1 MTDHDP
7 QADQVAAALSEL
19 TMIVRQQ
26 GQLLARI
33 AEKVGLSSAE
43 IGETAL
49 ETSSGRDDSLWQRLG
64 LTEGERRNVTVLFA
78 DVSGFTAL
86 SEHLDTE
93 EFQLVMQDAM
103 SAIAAIITRND
114 GYIEK
119 FIGDA
124 VCAIFG
130 APIAHDDEPQ
140 RAARS
145 ALEINSTLNA
155 KAAARPDLPA
165 IGMHAGINTGIVIA
179 GTVGDGTQFG
189 VMGDTINTASR
200 LMNLAQQGEI
210 FVSAETARRLRR
222 EFTLEDRGMFEVKGK
237 EQPVAAFNLVSERRS

>member
-43 IGETAL
+43 IGEGAR
-49 ETSSGRDDSLWQRLG
+49 EAPSGRDDSLWQRLG

-93 EFQLVMQDAM
+93 EFQLVMKDAM

-130 APIAHDDEPQ
+130 APVAHDDEPQ

-145 ALEINSTLNA
+145 AIEINDALNA

-179 GTVGDGTQFG
+179 GTVGDGSQFG

-200 LMNLAQQGEI
+200 LLNLAQRGEI

-222 EFTLEDRGMFEVKGK
+222 GFRLEDRGVFSVKGK
-237 EQPVAAFNLVSERRS
+237 EQPVAAFNVSG